1 LFSVNVTFFYV
12 FCWSILQHPAI
23 AECVV
28 MGTPDKDYGEIVVAI
43 IVPCKEQIAGSAAV
57 HEPVLTLK
65 ALQRWAHNLLAPY
78 KVNCSTLYFLV
89 LEFFHSFS
97 IGQAVYL

>member
-1 LFSVNVTFFYV
+1 
-12 FCWSILQHPAI
+12 
-23 AECVV
+23 

-43 IVPCKEQIAGSAAV
+43 IVACKERIAGSAAV

-78 KVNCSTLYFLV
+78 KVNCSTLSFW
-89 LEFFHSFS
+89 FWSFS
-97 IGQAVYL
+97 ILFP

>member
-1 LFSVNVTFFYV
+1 
-12 FCWSILQHPAI
+12 
-23 AECVV
+23 

-43 IVPCKEQIAGSAAV
+43 IVPCKEQIAGSASV

-97 IGQAVYL
+97 IGKLYIFRSVSLFFRFIMAQTFLNWN